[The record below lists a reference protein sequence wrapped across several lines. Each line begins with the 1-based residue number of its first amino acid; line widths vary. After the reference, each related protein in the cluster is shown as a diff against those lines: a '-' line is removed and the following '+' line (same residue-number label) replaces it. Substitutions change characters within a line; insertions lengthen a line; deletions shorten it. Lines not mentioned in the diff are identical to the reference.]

1 MSGDRLARVLTGLT
15 VCAVAV
21 FAAIV
26 SFSHIESLAL
36 AHGQPLAAARLLPL
50 SVDGLI
56 LAASLVLLT
65 EARAHREAPRLAR
78 AGLTLGVLATV
89 LANVAYGARYGVVGA
104 VISAWPAV
112 SFIISTEILVGQMR
126 RAGGIPSRKEASGT
140 VAATVPEVEPATVPS
155 AVPVDV
161 PEIAPVAVPADG
173 VPPTP
178 VTVPRT
184 VTSGRA
190 WGRASK
196 RSARTPERVFAAEI
210 ERGELPSLRAVK
222 SRMSCGTD
230 RARLILSDL
239 QTVVAGQEATADV

>member
-1 MSGDRLARVLTGLT
+1 MLTGLT
-15 VCAVAV
+15 VLAVAV

-26 SFSHIESLAL
+26 SFAHIESLAL
-36 AHGQPLAAARLLPL
+36 AHGQPVAAARLLPL

-78 AGLTLGVLATV
+78 AGLALGVLATV

-112 SFIISTEILVGQMR
+112 SFIISTEILLGQMR

-140 VAATVPEVEPATVPS
+140 VAATVPGIEPVTVPS

-161 PEIAPVAVPADG
+161 PEIAPVAVPVDG
-173 VPPTP
+173 VPPAP

-184 VTSGRA
+184 VASGRA
-190 WGRASK
+190 RGRASK
-196 RSARTPERVFAAEI
+196 RKQTSPERVFAAEI
-210 ERGELPSLRAVK
+210 ERGELPSLRAIK
-222 SRMSCGTD
+222 TRAKCGTG
-230 RARLILSDL
+230 RARVIRDQLSEVL
-239 QTVVAGQEATADV
+239 KEAPEAA